1 MNQQTAFVQLAT
13 PQVLAWLESQLA
25 RGCTRPSL
33 YKSLLD
39 AGWQAASASQM
50 MRLTPEEMQAF
61 GAAIAVSKQPTPS
74 LESSSA
80 TVAVP
85 SPLLDAAGGM
95 VDAGDKWV
103 EVIEQRH
110 DPELMVFANLLSPAE
125 CEALIDAARPRL
137 SRSLTVDIKTGG
149 EELHPDRT
157 SQGMFFAR
165 SENAV
170 VQRIEARIAK
180 LLRWPVQNGEGLQ
193 VLRYPPGAQYRPH
206 YDYFN
211 PAEPGTPAILLR
223 GGQRVATLIIYL
235 FEPEEGGATVFPD
248 IGVQVA
254 PRRGNAVFFSYAQAH
269 PASRTLHGGEPVV
282 TGEKWIATKWL
293 REREFT

>member
-1 MNQQTAFVQLAT
+1 MNPQTAFVQSAT
-13 PQVLAWLESQLA
+13 PEVLAWLESQLA

-50 MRLTPEEMQAF
+50 MQLTSQEMLDF
-61 GAAIAVSKQPTPS
+61 GAPLAALAVPVLTNAV
-74 LESSSA
+74 A
-80 TVAVP
+80 TSVVP
-85 SPLLDAAGGM
+85 SPVLDAGGTM

-103 EVIEQRH
+103 EVIEQRN
-110 DPELMVFANLLSPAE
+110 DPRLMVFANLLSAAE

-157 SQGMFFAR
+157 SQGMFFER
-165 SENAV
+165 NENAV
-170 VQRIEARIAK
+170 VQRIETRIAK
-180 LLRWPVQNGEGLQ
+180 LLRWPIQNGEGLQ
-193 VLRYPPGAQYRPH
+193 ILRYPPGAQYKPH

-211 PAEPGTPAILLR
+211 PAEPGTPAILQR

-235 FEPEEGGATVFPD
+235 HEPEEGGATVFPD

-254 PRRGNAVFFSYAQAH
+254 PRRGNAVFFNYPQAH

-282 TGEKWIATKWL
+282 KGEKWIATKWL
-293 REREFT
+293 REREFA

>member
-1 MNQQTAFVQLAT
+1 MNPQTAFVQSAT
-13 PQVLAWLESQLA
+13 PEVLAWLESQLA

-39 AGWQAASASQM
+39 AGWQASSASHM
-50 MRLTPEEMQAF
+50 MQLTPQEVQAF
-61 GAAIAVSKQPTPS
+61 GVPLAA
-74 LESSSA
+74 L
-80 TVAVP
+80 AVP
-85 SPLLDAAGGM
+85 VVADAVAKSAVPAPVLDAGGTM

-110 DPELMVFANLLSPAE
+110 DPEILVFANLLSPAE

-157 SQGMFFAR
+157 SQGMFFER
-165 SENAV
+165 NENAV
-170 VQRIEARIAK
+170 VQRIETRIAK
-180 LLRWPVQNGEGLQ
+180 LLRWPIQNGEGLQ
-193 VLRYPPGAQYRPH
+193 ILRYPPGAQYKPH

-211 PAEPGTPAILLR
+211 PAEPGTPAILER

-235 FEPEEGGATVFPD
+235 YEPEAGGATVFPD
-248 IGVQVA
+248 IGLQVA

-293 REREFT
+293 REREFA